1 MGDRG
6 KGKEMKGFFAAKQ
19 ALFPKAAGLVSEAK
33 LVLSGVSY
41 KSFTWLYQERKRQ
54 YRLPMWGNSMSLGSI
69 RFLLSLPLF
78 SG

>member
-33 LVLSGVSY
+33 LLLSGVSY
-41 KSFTWLYQERKRQ
+41 KSYD
-54 YRLPMWGNSMSLGSI
+54 MA
-69 RFLLSLPLF
+69 LSGKEETLQT
-78 SG
+78 SYVEQ